1 MPLSAISITSFVS
14 PQINKKNV
22 VAMDGHCN
30 SLSFPRPTWKA
41 QSSTFVLCF
50 LSVSFSISN
59 ARRKQTPSL
68 YFFVCRKRKVNS
80 ITKFTKLT
88 RFPKPKGLELSQELF
103 LYLCCLLFFHLS
115 FYVYHKE
122 KTNTITKTK
131 LLKSHELII
140 NIFITIYKRRDLAFC

>member
-1 MPLSAISITSFVS
+1 VPLKAISITSFVY
-14 PQINKKNV
+14 PQIDKKNV
-22 VAMDGHCN
+22 VAMDGRHN
-30 SLSFPRPTWKA
+30 SLSFPRPTWTA

-68 YFFVCRKRKVNS
+68 YFFVCHKKKVNS

-88 RFPKPKGLELSQELF
+88 RFAKPKGLELSQEPFLCLF
-103 LYLCCLLFFHLS
+103 FLFHLS
-115 FYVYHKE
+115 FYVYHKD

-131 LLKSHELII
+131 LVKSHELII
-140 NIFITIYKRRDLAFC
+140 NVFITIYKRSDLAFC

>member
-1 MPLSAISITSFVS
+1 MPLKAISITSFVS
-14 PQINKKNV
+14 PQIDKKNV
-22 VAMDGHCN
+22 VAMDGQLN

-68 YFFVCRKRKVNS
+68 YFFVCHKKKMNS

-103 LYLCCLLFFHLS
+103 LCLFFLFHLS

-131 LLKSHELII
+131 LVKSHELII
-140 NIFITIYKRRDLAFC
+140 NIFITIYKRSDLAFR

>member
-1 MPLSAISITSFVS
+1 MD
-14 PQINKKNV
+14 KKNV
-22 VAMDGHCN
+22 VAMDSHCN

-50 LSVSFSISN
+50 LSVSFSIFN

-68 YFFVCRKRKVNS
+68 YFFVGHKKKVNS

-88 RFPKPKGLELSQELF
+88 RFPKLEGLELSQKLF
-103 LYLCCLLFFHLS
+103 LCIFFLFHLS

-122 KTNTITKTK
+122 KTNTFTETK
-131 LLKSHELII
+131 LVKFHELII
-140 NIFITIYKRRDLAFC
+140 NILIIIYKRSDIAFC

>member
-1 MPLSAISITSFVS
+1 MPLKAISITSFVY

-22 VAMDGHCN
+22 VAMDGHHN

-50 LSVSFSISN
+50 VSVSFSISN

-68 YFFVCRKRKVNS
+68 YFFVCHKKEVNS

-103 LYLCCLLFFHLS
+103 LYLFFFFISLS
-115 FYVYHKE
+115 MS
-122 KTNTITKTK
+122 ITTRKQTPSPK
-131 LLKSHELII
+131 QSV
-140 NIFITIYKRRDLAFC
+140 